1 LFADAA
7 QFKIAVMPMLFRMEN
22 AMYRCISAGVF
33 FLMLSAGA
41 RAENCDIHANFL
53 FNQVNSG
60 TMAAKSGTPCLH
72 AIEATAGTTVI
83 KSVRIVSP
91 PKNGSA
97 SALSNGFT
105 YQSKPGFKG
114 IDTFTYEVFGDG
126 KVGRNVTASV
136 QLSVYVE

>member
-1 LFADAA
+1 
-7 QFKIAVMPMLFRMEN
+7 MLFRMEN
-22 AMYRCISAGVF
+22 AMYRCICAVIF

-41 RAENCDIHANFL
+41 QAASCVTSAYFM
-53 FNQVNSG
+53 FNMVNSG
-60 TMAAKSGTPCLH
+60 IMGAKSGIPCYH
-72 AIEATAGTTVI
+72 IINAWAGTTVI

-97 SALSNGFT
+97 SALSNGYT

-114 IDTFTYEVFGDG
+114 NDAFTYEVFGDG
-126 KVGRNVTASV
+126 KVGRNVTATI